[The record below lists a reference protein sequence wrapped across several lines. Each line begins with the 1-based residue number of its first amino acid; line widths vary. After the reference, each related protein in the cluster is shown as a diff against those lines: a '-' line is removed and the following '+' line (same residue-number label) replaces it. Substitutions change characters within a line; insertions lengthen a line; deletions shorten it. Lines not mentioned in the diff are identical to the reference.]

1 MILGMLGGLP
11 SAPDG
16 PLGALRYHR
25 HIEAARLAYRDR
37 DAFVADPSQ
46 VDVPVKKLLSA
57 EYLAGL
63 RGLIDDNKAMRRAAG
78 GGRGA
83 AAAAPRHRLSLRRRQ
98 GRQRV
103 QLHQLAVRGLR
114 LGILAERSGVMLQN
128 RGFGF
133 RVERGHPNCI
143 APRKRPMHT
152 IIPGMVMK
160 DGQAVMPYG
169 VMGGHFQPMG
179 HSLFLTN
186 MLEYGLDIQ
195 EAIDLP
201 RLFPLQGK
209 VQVERGIPLDVV
221 RPRWRASATS
231 WRWSSGRMAAA
242 RRSGSTA
249 SAAAWS
255 AAPSRARTAWRWGTG
270 AMNEPC
276 DLTAVV
282 ARRLIGQKKLAPSEL
297 MESCIARI
305 EAVDHAVNAMV
316 ARDFDRA
323 RATAKAA
330 DAAVARGDDLPPLHG
345 LPIGIKDLQET
356 EGLRTTF
363 GSPIFRDHV
372 PTADERIVAAVRS
385 AGAIVLGKTN
395 TPEFGAGANTRNAV
409 YGATGNPFD
418 PTLSAAGSSGGSAVA
433 LATGMVPICS
443 GSDTGG
449 SLRNPAAFSGIVGF
463 RPTPGLV
470 ANERRGLGWNN
481 LSVAGPMAR
490 TVPDLCLLLS
500 TMVSDDPR
508 DPLATTVHG
517 RTVRRPEDFAVP
529 ARIDL
534 SRMRVAVTPDFGFA
548 PTERHIAEVF
558 AEKTGLF
565 RHVFAH
571 AEEATPDCTG
581 ADEAFEVLRAIGFL
595 ASHAEKVRTRPQDV
609 GPNVRA
615 NVEEGQRYSAA
626 DVARAQTL
634 QTMLYRRWQ
643 DFFRDK
649 DVILTP
655 SITISPRSWREL
667 YPAEIDGKPTRTYFH
682 WLALAYAVT
691 LPGHPAVSLPVGLD
705 RHGMPFGL
713 QIVGPRGGD
722 AFVLSVAAE
731 LEAMLAADARTARPV
746 PDLARLKAAR
756 PISEMSGF
764 LGFD

>member
-1 MILGMLGGLP
+1 MNP
-11 SAPDG
+11 
-16 PLGALRYHR
+16 
-25 HIEAARLAYRDR
+25 
-37 DAFVADPSQ
+37 
-46 VDVPVKKLLSA
+46 
-57 EYLAGL
+57 
-63 RGLIDDNKAMRRAAG
+63 
-78 GGRGA
+78 
-83 AAAAPRHRLSLRRRQ
+83 
-98 GRQRV
+98 
-103 QLHQLAVRGLR
+103 
-114 LGILAERSGVMLQN
+114 
-128 RGFGF
+128 
-133 RVERGHPNCI
+133 
-143 APRKRPMHT
+143 
-152 IIPGMVMK
+152 
-160 DGQAVMPYG
+160 
-169 VMGGHFQPMG
+169 
-179 HSLFLTN
+179 
-186 MLEYGLDIQ
+186 
-195 EAIDLP
+195 
-201 RLFPLQGK
+201 
-209 VQVERGIPLDVV
+209 
-221 RPRWRASATS
+221 ATS
-231 WRWSSGRMAAA
+231 A
-242 RRSGSTA
+242 
-249 SAAAWS
+249 
-255 AAPSRARTAWRWGTG
+255 
-270 AMNEPC
+270 
-276 DLTAVV
+276 AVV

-330 DAAVARGDDLPPLHG
+330 DAAVARGEELPPLHG

-571 AEEATPDCTG
+571 VEEATPDCTG

-634 QTMLYRRWQ
+634 QTMLYRQWQ

-764 LGFD
+764 LGFN